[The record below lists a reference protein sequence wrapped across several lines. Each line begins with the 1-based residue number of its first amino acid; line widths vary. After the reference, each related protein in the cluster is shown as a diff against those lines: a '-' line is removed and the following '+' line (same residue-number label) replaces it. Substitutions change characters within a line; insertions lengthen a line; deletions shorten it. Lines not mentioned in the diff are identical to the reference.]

1 MQYQSE
7 VIFNT
12 EIKDYNIPLG
22 IKKEHS
28 NINHKKKNLSF
39 CCSFQLNYYD
49 KPTKSL
55 ITV

>member
-1 MQYQSE
+1 MLLKAHRMQYQSE

-28 NINHKKKNLSF
+28 NINHQKIFYHFVARFN
-39 CCSFQLNYYD
+39 
-49 KPTKSL
+49 
-55 ITV
+55 